1 MHKRR
6 PLGLMSA
13 RVLSGRVRHPN
24 RIEADPGGAS
34 KRHSRKDVFARLR
47 VLAFALVLSV
57 AIGIGPAGAS
67 PEEQYSGPYFGE
79 NNFPPG
85 CIRDMS
91 PTNPDNICHHM
102 RTDLN
107 ALDAPQV
114 DVLVMVPVSPTA
126 ERDMRIMRQ
135 SVEMWEG
142 GIDYLA
148 GQMGLDWLGAGMD
161 FHVTVD
167 YFDLEGDEGGEF
179 TTYPIVDP
187 EIVVIATNPVGGVG
201 IGIDPVDFVFTDEN
215 LVPCHNVQNPFDF
228 GYWENL
234 PGFND
239 HHQKRTG
246 TYVEDCGGAG
256 GNICFAINGAIDPAP
271 EQIDFFNLFDLVSHE
286 FGHCLTLGHVGDGAE
301 GAWGV
306 VPTNDI
312 MAYSSDPP
320 DRNKCVSTLDVEVV
334 ATRMSGY
341 LDVNADGRVDSA
353 DRLLVNDQI
362 GEGGNPFQVQ
372 HPDDHLYASSSGS
385 PLDCPQPDLGPVPGP
400 RTDWTPTPVDSTR
413 PELTVTSPED
423 GATSTDGAFTV
434 SGTVER
440 IPTNQSPTD
449 PTGSYDDA
457 DNDASTPVTE
467 ILDLSVEATPTYLD
481 VRIRLADLWPST
493 SVLSPTSYS
502 AIIDGRKLD
511 SFVRY
516 PIDNNPKTWDS
527 GAGAYMPDGTSRWDL
542 AAKTVTFH
550 VPREY
555 LTAAGIVSPYFVSSQ
570 SAYGALST
578 GVVDD
583 RAPELGHTVGVA
595 NTHVLSA
602 VGLPDV
608 GAHAE
613 TVRFEHPGG
622 NTFFPEDS
630 SFGATSALGLDT
642 SHRFTLDV
650 PVKSTVEFNLTWAET
665 DDVGQTDLDLYV
677 TGAADSGTAGATI
690 DPRERVVL
698 ANVQGRLEI
707 EVEPYFVTDP
717 TGVTYTLTATIDG
730 DTDGDGITDSGDQC
744 PDVPGAPPTG
754 CPDRDGDGVID
765 RDDVCPDEPGNGA
778 DGCPIGATEH
788 VHVYVDGVLA
798 ASQDVDT
805 ANGPDSFDIP
815 VQVAAGTHQL
825 RVDWEDEGEVLATT
839 SRTVTVG
846 GDSDGDGVVDSI
858 DNCPDHANADQS
870 NIDGD
875 RKGDVCDS
883 DMDGDGHA
891 NGKERAHGTDE
902 RDPNDYPSK
911 GRKSG

>member
-1 MHKRR
+1 MDKSR
-6 PLGLMSA
+6 PLGLISA
-13 RVLSGRVRHPN
+13 RVLWGPVRRQCKH
-24 RIEADPGGAS
+24 
-34 KRHSRKDVFARLR
+34 VFALLG
-47 VLAFALVLSV
+47 VITVAFALSGAVGS
-57 AIGIGPAGAS
+57 GPAAAS
-67 PEEQYSGPYFGE
+67 PEEHYSGPYFGAD
-79 NNFPPG
+79 NFPPG

-91 PTNPDNICHHM
+91 QSNPDNICHHM

-107 ALDAPQV
+107 GLDSPKV

-167 YFDLEGDEGGEF
+167 YFDLQGDDGGEF

-187 EIVVIATNPVGGVG
+187 EIVVIASNPVGGVG

-228 GYWENL
+228 EYWENL

-239 HHQKRTG
+239 HHQQRTG
-246 TYVEDCGGAG
+246 TYVEDCSGAG

-271 EQIDFFNLFDLVSHE
+271 EHLDVFNLFDLVSHE

-312 MAYSSDPP
+312 MAYSADPP
-320 DRNKCVSTLDVEVV
+320 DRNKCVSTLDVEAV
-334 ATRMSGY
+334 AVRMSGY
-341 LDVNADGRVDSA
+341 LDVNGDGTVDAADQ
-353 DRLLVNDQI
+353 LFVNDQI

-372 HPDDHLYASSSGS
+372 HPNDHLYASSSGS
-385 PLDCPQPDLGPVPGP
+385 PLDCPQPDLGLVPGP
-400 RTDWTPTPVDSTR
+400 RTSWVPTPVASTR
-413 PELTVTSPED
+413 AELTVTSPED
-423 GATSTDGAFTV
+423 GARSTDGAFNVT
-434 SGTVER
+434 GTVER
-440 IPTNQSPTD
+440 VSTGQPPTE

-457 DNDASTPVTE
+457 DNDASSPVTE
-467 ILDLSVEATPTYLD
+467 ILDLAVAVTATHVD
-481 VRIRLADLWPST
+481 VTMRLADLWPTT

-502 AIIDGRKLD
+502 VIIDGRKLD

-542 AAKTVTFH
+542 AANTVTFH
-550 VPREY
+550 VPRDY
-555 LTAAGIVSPYFVSSQ
+555 LAAAGIVSPYFVSSQ
-570 SAYGALST
+570 AAYGALST

-583 RAPELGHTVGVA
+583 RAPELGQTVGVA
-595 NTHVLSA
+595 NTRVLSA
-602 VGLPDV
+602 LGVPAAG
-608 GAHAE
+608 
-613 TVRFEHPGG
+613 VRSEPITFEHPGG
-622 NTFFPEDS
+622 NTFFPQDS
-630 SFGATSALGLDT
+630 SFGARSDLPLVDS
-642 SHRFTLDV
+642 SHRFHLDV
-650 PVKSTVEFNLTWAET
+650 PVRSTVEFNLTWA

-677 TGAADSGTAGATI
+677 TGAADSGSGGATLN
-690 DPRERVVL
+690 PRERVVL

-707 EVEPYFVTDP
+707 QVDPYFVTDA
-717 TGVTYTLTATIDG
+717 TGVTYTLTATVDA
-730 DTDGDGITDSGDQC
+730 DTDGDGVTDSRDQC
-744 PDVPGAPPTG
+744 PDVLGSPPTG

-805 ANGPDSFDIP
+805 ANGPDAFDIP
-815 VQVAAGTHQL
+815 VQVAAGTHEL
-825 RVDWEDEGEVLATT
+825 RVEWEDEGEVLATT
-839 SRTVTVG
+839 SRTVIVG
-846 GDSDGDGVVDSI
+846 SDTDGDGVVDAA
-858 DNCPDHANADQS
+858 DNCPDLANADQS

-875 RKGDVCDS
+875 GKGDACDP

-891 NGKERAHGTDE
+891 NAKERAHGTDE
-902 RDPNDYPSK
+902 RDPNDYP
-911 GRKSG
+911 RKRNIG